1 MGSFLSTIGL
11 SISANC
17 NNKIKDELVTFEPNF
32 YPGNRIEPTVHPRK
46 GYLAILPDT
55 WNKTEKPIV
64 TKNEV
69 WSVESCGD
77 RGGLCVSSM
86 KSGWE
91 KYYIQVRQE
100 NDPVS
105 LTHHYDINYSAAIS

>member
-1 MGSFLSTIGL
+1 MQEIQLISVFSFLSTIGS

-55 WNKTEKPIV
+55 WNKTEEPTV

-69 WSVESCGD
+69 WSVEFVGIEEAY
-77 RGGLCVSSM
+77 VS
-86 KSGWE
+86 
-91 KYYIQVRQE
+91 QV
-100 NDPVS
+100 
-105 LTHHYDINYSAAIS
+105 